1 MLTSAVS
8 LPVEDEGPTL
18 LSCSFFS
25 RAPGAEGVDHLQHD
39 RSAVAGLAGRRILD
53 FAPELGIK
61 QIIEGLRRVL
71 EGRGVINEVL
81 IVVDQRLIGVVAPFD
96 LGGGR
101 RLEWL
106 QQPLSLGALDERRQ
120 GDEDVGLRIRFLFRD
135 PLDDAARTRLDILHL
150 DASRLG
156 EGVEL
161 RLEPAALAVV
171 QAVCGV
177 DRDDVGRRERR
188 HDEGGGNKQCA
199 QQGFHGGALLSAKPI
214 RHHYARS
221 LAFL

>member
-61 QIIEGLRRVL
+61 QIIEGLRRGL

-81 IVVDQRLIGVVAPFD
+81 IVVDQRLIGVIAPFD

-120 GDEDVGLRIRFLFRD
+120 GDENIGLRIRLLFRHA
-135 PLDDAARTRLDILHL
+135 LHDAARAGLDILHL

-161 RLEPAALAVV
+161 GLEPASLAVV
-171 QAVCGV
+171 QAVGGV
-177 DRDDVGRRERR
+177 DRDDVGRRECRR
-188 HDEGGGNKQCA
+188 DEGGGNKQCA
-199 QQGFHGGALLSAKPI
+199 QQGFHGGAVLCGK
-214 RHHYARS
+214 RTHHRYSGCIKS
-221 LAFL
+221 L